1 MESWK
6 KWLNDLPGTLA
17 AIFLISVIGLGI
29 AHPGLFHTHH
39 IERIVSAIADL
50 VHTSNLPG

>member
-17 AIFLISVIGLGI
+17 AIVLISAIGLGI
-29 AHPGLFHTHH
+29 AHPGLIHTHH
-39 IERIVSAIADL
+39 IEHLVSAIADL
-50 VHTSNLPG
+50 VHTGNLPG